1 MSSLAPFIEYTYTLW
16 QFDMNKENI
25 LSVLSKNSY
34 VKKIYVQYVTD
45 NNYYQDAMFDGCRM
59 ADGEQDY
66 YFRRYTGA
74 GITVGMLESGVIDT
88 NHENFE
94 GIDVTIHN
102 QLLLNETPSEHA
114 TMVASIIGGVEGVAN
129 EVSFLSSQIRGG
141 ICEEIDW
148 LIEEGADII
157 NMSFG
162 IGDQNGIYSS
172 ASAYIDYNAMI
183 YNQIFITSAGNASDP
198 TNHYVDNPGLAY
210 NAITVGAIDTYYV
223 WRDFSCYEVASGP
236 IKPNIMAKGYSI
248 MVPNFMDDFY
258 HGTSL
263 SAAFVTGLSAM
274 ILERIPALIRQ
285 PMKFMSLMTSGAT
298 RTVTEYWYD
307 EVNNFDEKMG
317 AGEFNYLNII
327 ENYVN
332 AIDIVPSTSTGNSII
347 YREEFTLNEGD
358 SIQAAIAW
366 MSYAFEDDET
376 SSIRSDYDIRLM
388 YDGYLE
394 SVGSSTYNNVEM
406 VTFTAPY
413 DNSDFTIMII
423 QYGQTRTTNE
433 KVYFSYNITLANE
446 E

>member
-1 MSSLAPFIEYTYTLW
+1 
-16 QFDMNKENI
+16 
-25 LSVLSKNSY
+25 
-34 VKKIYVQYVTD
+34 
-45 NNYYQDAMFDGCRM
+45 
-59 ADGEQDY
+59 
-66 YFRRYTGA
+66 
-74 GITVGMLESGVIDT
+74 
-88 NHENFE
+88 
-94 GIDVTIHN
+94 
-102 QLLLNETPSEHA
+102 
-114 TMVASIIGGVEGVAN
+114 
-129 EVSFLSSQIRGG
+129 
-141 ICEEIDW
+141 
-148 LIEEGADII
+148 
-157 NMSFG
+157 
-162 IGDQNGIYSS
+162 
-172 ASAYIDYNAMI
+172 
-183 YNQIFITSAGNASDP
+183 
-198 TNHYVDNPGLAY
+198 
-210 NAITVGAIDTYYV
+210 
-223 WRDFSCYEVASGP
+223 
-236 IKPNIMAKGYSI
+236 MAKGYSI
-248 MVPNFMDDFY
+248 IVPNFSGVH

-413 DNSDFTIMII
+413 DNSDFTIMVI
-423 QYGQTRTTNE
+423 QYGTTRTTNE
-433 KVYFSYNITLANE
+433 TVSFSYNITLADE